1 MKLNLRDKMKK
12 ILIIEDEIDIANN
25 LKAVL
30 KDENYYASIANNSS
44 EAFDRLSDEVYDLII
59 LDVWLDNSEYD
70 GIKILEKVRES
81 SSIPVII
88 ISGHGNIDM
97 AVQAIKDGA
106 NEFIEKP
113 FTSERLLLS
122 VGRSIELHETKNE
135 NNFLKNKDIYN
146 YKFIG
151 NSNAINR
158 IKNLI
163 KKVSPTSSRV
173 MIYGDSGTGKDIVAR
188 EIHRCSKYKD
198 GPFITINAALM
209 EPENIEKDFFGS
221 VDNGSDKI
229 GYFEAATNGT
239 IFIDEVGEMPL
250 QTQAKILRVLTD
262 KQFTKVGD
270 KKVIDLNCRIICS
283 SINNLEILIDEGSFR
298 KDLFHRLNVVTI
310 NLPRLVERL
319 DDIDNLIDYFV
330 EIFNRDNKEVLD
342 LKPIIK
348 TRYNN
353 YDWPGNIREL
363 RNIIERYII
372 VGEKFIEDENN
383 NTDEYTDPNVIS
395 LPLKNAR
402 KIFEKNYLQSQINRF
417 DGNISRTAEF
427 IGMERS
433 ALHRKL
439 KQLGITEDYK
449 K

>member
-1 MKLNLRDKMKK
+1 MK
-12 ILIIEDEIDIANN
+12 NN
-25 LKAVL
+25 
-30 KDENYYASIANNSS
+30 N
-44 EAFDRLSDEVYDLII
+44 
-59 LDVWLDNSEYD
+59 
-70 GIKILEKVRES
+70 
-81 SSIPVII
+81 
-88 ISGHGNIDM
+88 
-97 AVQAIKDGA
+97 
-106 NEFIEKP
+106 
-113 FTSERLLLS
+113 
-122 VGRSIELHETKNE
+122 
-135 NNFLKNKDIYN
+135 IYN

-151 NSNAINR
+151 KSVSINR
-158 IKNLI
+158 VKSLI

-188 EIHRCSKYKD
+188 EIHRKSNFKS
-198 GPFITINAALM
+198 GPFIAINAALM
-209 EPENIEKDFFGS
+209 EPESMEKEFFGS
-221 VDNGSDKI
+221 VENSINKI
-229 GYFEAATNGT
+229 GYFEAASNGT

-270 KKVIDLNCRIICS
+270 NKIIDLNCRIICS
-283 SINNLEILIDEGSFR
+283 SINDLEILIDEGSFR

-310 NLPRLVERL
+310 SLPKLVDRLE
-319 DDIDNLIDYFV
+319 DIDNLIDHFT
-330 EIFNRDNKEVLD
+330 EIYNIDNKEPID

-348 TRYNN
+348 SKYIN
-353 YDWPGNIREL
+353 YDWPGNVREL
-363 RNIIERYII
+363 RNLIERYII
-372 VGEKFIEDENN
+372 IGEKYIEEENTQNDEI
-383 NTDEYTDPNVIS
+383 TDPNVIS

-417 DGNISRTAEF
+417 DGNISKTATF

>member
-1 MKLNLRDKMKK
+1 MKN
-12 ILIIEDEIDIANN
+12 ILIIEDENDIANN
-25 LKAVL
+25 IKAIL
-30 KDENYYASIANNSS
+30 ADENYNCVVASNSH
-44 EAFDRLSDEVYDLII
+44 EAFDCIANLKFDLII
-59 LDVWLDNSEYD
+59 LDVWLDNSELD
-70 GIKILEKVRES
+70 GIQILKNIRENS
-81 SSIPVII
+81 LIPIII

-97 AVQAIKDGA
+97 AVKAIKDGA

-122 VGRSIELHETKNE
+122 VSRSIELYEIKNE
-135 NNFLKNKDIYN
+135 YNLLKNKDIYN

-151 NSNAINR
+151 ESAAINR
-158 IKNLI
+158 IKTLI
-163 KKVSPTSSRV
+163 KKISPTSSRV

-188 EIHRCSKYKD
+188 EIHRFSDYKD
-198 GPFITINAALM
+198 GPFIAINAALM
-209 EPENIEKDFFGS
+209 EPESMEKEFFGS
-221 VDNGSDKI
+221 VVNGVNKI
-229 GYFEAATNGT
+229 GYFEAASNGT

-262 KQFTKVGD
+262 KQFTKVD
-270 KKVIDLNCRIICS
+270 DNKVINLNCRIICS
-283 SINNLEILIDEGSFR
+283 SINNLETLIEEGSFR

-310 NLPRLVERL
+310 SLPSLVDRL
-319 DDIDNLIDYFV
+319 DDLDSLIDYFT
-330 EIFNRDNKEVLD
+330 EIFNRENKDNLD

-348 TRYNN
+348 SKYIN

-372 VGEKFIEDENN
+372 VGENYIEEEKFNN
-383 NTDEYTDPNVIS
+383 NEITDPNVIS

-402 KIFEKNYLQSQINRF
+402 KIFEKHYLQSQINRF
-417 DGNISRTAEF
+417 DGNISKTATF

-439 KQLGITEDYK
+439 KQLGITEDIK